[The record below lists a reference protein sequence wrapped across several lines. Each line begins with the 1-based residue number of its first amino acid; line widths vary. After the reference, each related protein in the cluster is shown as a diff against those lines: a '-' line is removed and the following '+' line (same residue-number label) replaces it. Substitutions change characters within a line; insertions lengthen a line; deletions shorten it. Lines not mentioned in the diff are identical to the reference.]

1 MKPFFVYMLRC
12 RDESYYVG
20 HTDDLEKRL
29 AEHDAGT
36 FPGYTC
42 ERRPV
47 ELVWFSEMVTR
58 EDALEREL
66 QLKRWTRRKK
76 EALIAGDWDRVK
88 ALARGKDRVVSR
100 SRPPFDYGPDEPDA
114 PSGTG
119 PTLRANGEERTSVRG
134 QPALRANGE
143 ERNSLR
149 GEPALRA
156 NGRADSEREPPDA

>member
-1 MKPFFVYMLRC
+1 MRPFFVYMLRC
-12 RDESYYVG
+12 RDGSYYVG
-20 HTDDLEKRL
+20 HTDELEKRV

-47 ELVWFSEMVTR
+47 ELVWFAEMVTR

-88 ALARGKDRVVSR
+88 ALARGKDRVAQR
-100 SRPPFDYGPDEPDA
+100 SRPPFDYGPVNRGGVSA
-114 PSGTG
+114 TG
-119 PTLRANGEERTSVRG
+119 PTLRANGEERNSATRMATLG
-134 QPALRANGE
+134 ANGE
-143 ERNSLR
+143 ERKPLTW
-149 GEPALRA
+149 PATLGA
-156 NGRADSEREPPDA
+156 NIRKKDDREPPDA